1 MPVCAAR
8 RVSGVGERNS
18 GGDIVP
24 ISWSGFRRKEIEV
37 ADDELAMGMCAGGT
51 GRSRNASAAGM
62 GVAGRVGTSGA
73 GVGGTGTCAGSSA
86 GSSPSS
92 ENARE

>member
-1 MPVCAAR
+1 M
-8 RVSGVGERNS
+8 SGVGERNS
-18 GGDIVP
+18 GGDTGP
-24 ISWSGFRRKEIEV
+24 MSWSGLRRKEIEV

-51 GRSRNASAAGM
+51 GGSKNVSAAGM

-73 GVGGTGTCAGSSA
+73 ARGGAGACSGGSE

-92 ENARE
+92 ENARV